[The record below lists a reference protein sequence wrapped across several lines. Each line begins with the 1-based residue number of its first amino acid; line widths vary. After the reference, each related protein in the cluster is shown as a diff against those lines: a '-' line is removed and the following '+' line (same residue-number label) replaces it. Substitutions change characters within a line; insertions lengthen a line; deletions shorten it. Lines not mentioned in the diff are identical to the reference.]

1 MPGFES
7 ATQAFPFPST
17 EIFFFPAGQVFSC
30 FTCCCDSWERGRC
43 SVFCF
48 YLCLHTFNW
57 FCLIMQRCVRQSSC
71 KPHFFH
77 VEFEFSFNNLQIWI
91 CFSLHQWTLFSSSAI
106 TPAIPLPY
114 ISLCM
119 QAAIALSDVCSFL
132 VVILALRFAC
142 LSLSGM
148 LH

>member
-77 VEFEFSFNNLQIWI
+77 VEFEFSFNFEFVFPCINERYFL
-91 CFSLHQWTLFSSSAI
+91 L
-106 TPAIPLPY
+106 PLSYQHYPCP
-114 ISLCM
+114 I
-119 QAAIALSDVCSFL
+119 F
-132 VVILALRFAC
+132 RFAC
-142 LSLSGM
+142 RQLLLSVMFVLF
-148 LH
+148 